1 MFSHSTP
8 SIICTNVCQMT
19 KVDKSFLILLAQQ
32 YFKLTFSF
40 FRKKENHVQLA
51 YFFLPE
57 RKIKV
62 YLSHLRQLNLRRY
75 PQFGPISNIWTKS
88 LLSNLQYLVV
98 YIRLRI
104 WPNQK
109 YLLRLSNL
117 YTILMIHVSSH
128 TDVKRRASLTWC
140 CYNTFCTT

>member
-40 FRKKENHVQLA
+40 FWKKTYKWLLFSPWN
-51 YFFLPE
+51 
-57 RKIKV
+57 KNII
-62 YLSHLRQLNLRRY
+62 HLRQLNLRRY
-75 PQFGPISNIWTKS
+75 PNLVPLIWTKS
-88 LLSNLQYLVV
+88 LLSNLQVFGCV
-98 YIRLRI
+98 RLRI
-104 WPNQK
+104 WPNWK
-109 YLLRLSNL
+109 YLLRQSHLRLSNL